1 VSGEHAADEPGGHPP
16 DQAGSSPPSARSRL
30 DEEDRAL
37 YRALGARVS
46 EIIHGAEIDL
56 PDLQRRDELGI
67 FANMVNRLA
76 RELGAVRR
84 RDREREAELQ
94 QRAEQLAAAYQTHDR
109 LLGQLRETAAPILEV
124 QRGVVLVPLNSA
136 LDDARLAATI
146 PAALEQIAAARPRA
160 IVLHVTHVDV
170 GQPDGRPRA
179 PVDGRAPEAG
189 SIAPFYV
196 TVSRQIERLARRLG
210 ARVILSGWPPE
221 SRRGLRPATPDAD
234 GAPLPH
240 LPAFADLDEALA
252 VAADH
257 AAQRITR

>member
-1 VSGEHAADEPGGHPP
+1 MSGDDTADKAEGHPP
-16 DQAGSSPPSARSRL
+16 STRSRL

-37 YRALGARVS
+37 FRALGARVS
-46 EIIHGAEIDL
+46 EIIHGEEVDL

-84 RDREREAELQ
+84 REREREAELQ
-94 QRAEQLAAAYQTHDR
+94 HRAEQLAAAYQTQDR
-109 LLGQLRETAAPILEV
+109 LLGQLRETAAPVLEV

-136 LDDARLAATI
+136 LDDRRLAATI
-146 PAALEQIAAARPRA
+146 PAALERIAAARPRA
-160 IVLHVTHVDV
+160 IVLHVTHVDP
-170 GQPDGRPRA
+170 G
-179 PVDGRAPEAG
+179 APEAG

-196 TVSRQIERLARRLG
+196 SVSRQIERLARRLG

-234 GAPLPH
+234 GATVPH
-240 LPAFADLDEALA
+240 FPAFADLDEALA